1 MRFIVQ
7 SSRRINPHAACSPYS
22 KGPASTVPDSHPF
35 SCLCCSFSHSSPP
48 EAYQA
53 QRPQVSDVPQLTVI
67 ASKSIIVNT
76 AEPIERV
83 AVTTTDIADALV
95 ISPQQ
100 VMINGKAPGIVSLV
114 LWDRTGK
121 STSYDLVVEIDL
133 SLLQRQLE
141 EQFPTENISV
151 TSAKGALVLSG
162 SASEPRVAEK
172 AIEIAGSFSP
182 KVINLLQLPP
192 PPDTEQI
199 LLQVKFADVDR
210 AAVQQLGINILSTGA
225 TNTLGSISTQQF
237 GSGLSSVNLSTVSPS
252 PGPGFYHAADSF
264 RRAQRLSISV

>member
-1 MRFIVQ
+1 MLPAALPEKVQ
-7 SSRRINPHAACSPYS
+7 VRRSTIPILVIAVLVACLHP
-22 KGPASTVPDSHPF
+22 STTG
-35 SCLCCSFSHSSPP
+35 
-48 EAYQA
+48 AYQA

-83 AVTTTDIADALV
+83 AVTSTDIADALV

-141 EQFPTENISV
+141 ER
-151 TSAKGALVLSG
+151 GAQGRDL
-162 SASEPRVAEK
+162 E
-172 AIEIAGSFSP
+172 
-182 KVINLLQLPP
+182 
-192 PPDTEQI
+192 
-199 LLQVKFADVDR
+199 
-210 AAVQQLGINILSTGA
+210 
-225 TNTLGSISTQQF
+225 
-237 GSGLSSVNLSTVSPS
+237 
-252 PGPGFYHAADSF
+252 
-264 RRAQRLSISV
+264 